1 MKSLTHRTKIV
12 ATIGPA
18 SSSPEMLK
26 PMLQAGI
33 NLARLNFSHARYQE
47 HARMVSLLRSVSQEL
62 DLPIILIQDLQG
74 ATIRVG
80 QLPKGEVTLTVG
92 AKLTLVT
99 LAEFDGQADTVPI
112 DYPYLAEEAQPGAQV
127 LLDGGLL
134 ELKIE
139 TVKER
144 AAICTVVEGGVLKSR
159 KGVNLPSLN
168 LRLPSMSEQDQ
179 KDLEFGLSQD
189 IDLVSLS
196 WVRQAADIRLS
207 VGLSRC

>member
-47 HARMVSLLRSVSQEL
+47 HARMFSLLRSVSQEL

-127 LLDGGLL
+127 LLDGGLW

-159 KGVNLPSLN
+159 KVINLPSLN